1 LSQAQSYANHSLY
14 MASIM
19 IDAWR
24 RAETAKEHAAPAI
37 DAAFAPATRLH
48 LLDAYGWQL
57 LACQRAVNLPS
68 DPPHSARALPSL
80 ASGIAVSPEVREMA
94 NLEQG
99 GWLAELLSPIA
110 PGLSPRRPQNVLAV
124 TREQFDSAS
133 AAVIYEKLEALIG
146 RVADAI
152 DES

>member
-1 LSQAQSYANHSLY
+1 
-14 MASIM
+14 
-19 IDAWR
+19 
-24 RAETAKEHAAPAI
+24 
-37 DAAFAPATRLH
+37 
-48 LLDAYGWQL
+48 
-57 LACQRAVNLPS
+57 
-68 DPPHSARALPSL
+68 
-80 ASGIAVSPEVREMA
+80 MA